1 MLEWSGEERK
11 LYFDSEFT
19 FQFSSVGLSNLH
31 RGFFGGLFHLRSF
44 FTQKRKTVCWSVI
57 SLQARNYYQCLG
69 TQWPCG
75 DLVVTEFDGQL
86 EMCLSAS
93 ILLETVICDPRQ
105 QRLHRQER
113 WWAERLPS
121 KYQREHGRSILFP
134 SQVVSGHVEKQVQGR
149 TRPFKY
155 HCPRNWALVD

>member
-19 FQFSSVGLSNLH
+19 FQFPSAGLSNLH

-44 FTQKRKTVCWSVI
+44 FTQKRKTVCWSAV

-93 ILLETVICDPRQ
+93 ILLETVICDSRQ
-105 QRLHRQER
+105 QRLHRQKR
-113 WWAERLPS
+113 WWVERLPS
-121 KYQREHGRSILFP
+121 KYQRENGRSILFP
-134 SQVVSGHVEKQVQGR
+134 SLPSCKWTCWETG
-149 TRPFKY
+149 TR
-155 HCPRNWALVD
+155 